1 MINCLLNNGNDVS
14 GLNSL
19 LFLII
24 VVVII
29 CVSILAKKKKQK
41 KEAEEI
47 KAKELAQLQFNQS
60 VEQHIENFTQNGLPQ
75 IKVDRL
81 QLTNGEVCHF
91 YSEATH
97 CKIKNR
103 VVGYEGG
110 YRGRSIRIVKGW
122 SIRTGSTAKQAVRA
136 NVEFTTEGHLYI
148 TNKRIIFIAPANSK
162 TVNINSIISLNT
174 YNQYAVILDNK
185 EENMF
190 AVPDQALLLGVLRV
204 LLKQL

>member
-1 MINCLLNNGNDVS
+1 M
-14 GLNSL
+14 NSSANVVQVPEYVTV
-19 LFLII
+19 FIVFFII
-24 VVVII
+24 ALVVI
-29 CVSILAKKKKQK
+29 CAVLQKKKQK
-41 KEAEEI
+41 KEVEAEAR
-47 KAKELAQLQFNQS
+47 AKELAQLQFNQS
-60 VEQHIENFTQNGLPQ
+60 LEQHIENFTQNGLPQ

-81 QLTNGEVCHF
+81 QLTKGEVCHF

-162 TVNINSIISLNT
+162 TVNINSIISLNN

-190 AVPDQALLLGVLRV
+190 AVPDQALLLGILRV
-204 LLKQL
+204 LLNQL